1 MKCASL
7 TCAGSSVVIPQRY
20 LNDCDANEIQSACYT
35 GLAIARCDWV
45 PTDVTDTAEIEA
57 AVLAGKIKLLPK
69 GKIVLETPSDVVEE
83 DYSGCF
89 DRVVVRTER
98 LVNYETWLF
107 KADHSD
113 EDYWTEVCELFQNQR
128 VTLILIK
135 SDGYFTL
142 GNEWADLIKGGYIGT
157 EPDHALGL
165 EASLTQNFS
174 VDRGDAKG
182 KARWKAQFQLN
193 YNCVLQHVTVPGF
206 VDALADSESAS

>member
-83 DYSGCF
+83 D
-89 DRVVVRTER
+89 
-98 LVNYETWLF
+98 
-107 KADHSD
+107 
-113 EDYWTEVCELFQNQR
+113 
-128 VTLILIK
+128 
-135 SDGYFTL
+135 
-142 GNEWADLIKGGYIGT
+142 
-157 EPDHALGL
+157 
-165 EASLTQNFS
+165 
-174 VDRGDAKG
+174 
-182 KARWKAQFQLN
+182 
-193 YNCVLQHVTVPGF
+193 
-206 VDALADSESAS
+206 